1 MNVKQSKNNKT
12 ARELNNILINKKI
25 NDNKYIDK
33 KEEIVD
39 DFNIN
44 TTKTNDEFEI
54 FSEENEKK
62 IEETSIEEESGILSM
77 NEIEDIIIYHNMKN
91 IKKNENYLFK
101 KNDYDIFISK
111 NRQQLY
117 SLFFEIENDEEKKK

>member
-1 MNVKQSKNNKT
+1 M
-12 ARELNNILINKKI
+12 IIN
-25 NDNKYIDK
+25 YIDK